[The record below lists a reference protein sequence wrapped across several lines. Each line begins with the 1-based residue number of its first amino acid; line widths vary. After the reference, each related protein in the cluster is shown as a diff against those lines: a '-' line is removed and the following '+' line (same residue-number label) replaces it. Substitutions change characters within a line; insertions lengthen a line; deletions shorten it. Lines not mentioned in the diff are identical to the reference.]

1 MNLWRR
7 VIVHKK
13 IQQSVVLLAT
23 TLFFVSLA
31 MATEEPKYSVIEKTE
46 PYELREYAPQ
56 IVAEVQVG
64 GDMDAA
70 SGEGFRLIA
79 AYIFGKNQVQEKMSM
94 TTPVTI
100 ESSKGGQSQKIA
112 MTAPV
117 TIEANNSSN
126 LDNKSLPK
134 LEWTVA
140 FVMPSEYTLSSL
152 PKPLDPRIQ
161 IREIPAEKKAVIV
174 FSGRY
179 NEAKVT
185 DQNNALEAWI
195 KTKHWQII
203 GEPQFAR
210 YNPPWTLP
218 FMRRNEILISV
229 RDQAK

>member
-1 MNLWRR
+1 M
-7 VIVHKK
+7 HKK